1 MFWEEVHEVHLQ
13 NDFSACNIA
22 ALRDFC
28 EPSFFVQNLKEFSC
42 SGEVSWT
49 RSGLQGK
56 HCRGVTCLK
65 CWQEVK
71 NWNLRLLKR
80 TCAMCNACAILIHSG
95 HCLFKGSDDLM
106 TLMTLLKFLQ
116 KSYSICYRPCT
127 SSAESNPQSFC
138 RTRIATVGHPPSL
151 IRNNKR
157 ITSFLCASPSAK
169 KARHRRSAP
178 QWETKTD
185 SSGAQCINAE
195 IPWNPLLH
203 SFFHFHPMRP
213 VLLFPLLLIPE
224 HIQPPKNPPVSP

>member
-1 MFWEEVHEVHLQ
+1 MLTWET
-13 NDFSACNIA
+13 S
-22 ALRDFC
+22 
-28 EPSFFVQNLKEFSC
+28 KEA
-42 SGEVSWT
+42 
-49 RSGLQGK
+49 
-56 HCRGVTCLK
+56 
-65 CWQEVK
+65 K

-80 TCAMCNACAILIHSG
+80 ICAMRNSCAILIHSG

-106 TLMTLLKFLQ
+106 TLLNFLQ

-138 RTRIATVGHPPSL
+138 SRTRIATIGHPPSL
-151 IRNNKR
+151 IRKKNTHTQTLNSR
-157 ITSFLCASPSAK
+157 FTTWDTGLWNHQLLCASPIAK
-169 KARHRRSAP
+169 KARHMRNAP

-195 IPWNPLLH
+195 ISWNPLLH

-224 HIQPPKNPPVSP
+224 HIQPPKNPPVSQ